1 MASRIFKECLLDIY
15 HSEQAGEVTF
25 EALLQS
31 AASENERFILGSFLQ
46 METEAKAL
54 MRPTLMRLGLSI
66 LDDPDAQA
74 KGSVGVSELN
84 DLPWTERFDVMAKV
98 TKARFLPK
106 YEELVSLIDGHEDSA
121 AHQLATF
128 LGEHERAIVLAF
140 ENVASGAPDPISPVN
155 SLLQFPLKRSQL

>member
-1 MASRIFKECLLDIY
+1 MASRIFQDCLLDIY

-25 EALLQS
+25 EALLHA
-31 AASENERFILGSFLQ
+31 AASEHERFILGSFLQ

-66 LDDPDAQA
+66 LDDPDARA

-98 TKARFLPK
+98 TRAQFLPK
-106 YEELVSLIDGHEDSA
+106 YEELVSLIDKEEDA
-121 AHQLATF
+121 EAHQLATF
-128 LGEHERAIVLAF
+128 LGDHERAIVLAF
-140 ENVASGAPDPISPVN
+140 ENVASGATNPIAPVT
-155 SLLQFPLKRSQL
+155 SLLQFPLKRSQP